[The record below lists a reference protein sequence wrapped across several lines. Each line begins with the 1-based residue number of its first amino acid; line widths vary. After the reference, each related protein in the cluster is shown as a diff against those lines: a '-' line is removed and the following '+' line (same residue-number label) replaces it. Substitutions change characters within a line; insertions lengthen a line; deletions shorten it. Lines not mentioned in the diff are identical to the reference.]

1 MKEVN
6 LWGRMCWAVGTN
18 VFDSSVEKPPIP
30 LAGVSI
36 RYKRTLVSN
45 VGYRVSNREYRT
57 RSIEYLLSRTNEK
70 TITEVCL
77 RTKMSCYKGPNS
89 LSVQGDSSV
98 LIKLATE

>member
-6 LWGRMCWAVGTN
+6 LWGRMCWAVGLIVN
-18 VFDSSVEKPPIP
+18 SSVEKPPIP

-57 RSIEYLLSRTNEK
+57 RSIE
-70 TITEVCL
+70 
-77 RTKMSCYKGPNS
+77 
-89 LSVQGDSSV
+89 
-98 LIKLATE
+98 